1 LFHVTACHHI
11 FLTSYCVGRKLVIMA
26 KWDAGVALEL
36 IEKEQAT
43 TWTGVPTMLQDMMEH
58 PDFPKRNLSSMKA
71 VGAGGAP
78 TPKAQVFRVNKA
90 FKMVGRPGQGYG
102 LTETNGAV
110 CSIGGDAYVL
120 KPTSTGPPFP
130 IVEAK
135 CVDLETGADCKQG
148 DRGELLLRST
158 LVMTGYWNNK
168 KATDE
173 VLTKDAWFKSGD
185 VAIIDKENFIYIVDR
200 AKQIIIRGGENISCA
215 EVEAGIMHNAA
226 VMEACVFGL
235 PDERLGE
242 KVAAM
247 VLLKPE
253 AKLTAQ
259 ALHASVRDHL
269 ASFKVPLA
277 ADIYFSTEP
286 LPRGATGKTQKRDV
300 RDAIL
305 KKLQTKSAL

>member
-1 LFHVTACHHI
+1 
-11 FLTSYCVGRKLVIMA
+11 VIMA

-36 IEKEQAT
+36 IEREQAT

-58 PDFPKRNLSSMKA
+58 PDFPKRDLSSMKS

-110 CSIGGDAYVL
+110 CSISGDAYVL

-135 CVDLETGADCKQG
+135 CVDLETGQDCKQG

-158 LVMTGYWNNK
+158 LVMTEYWNNK

-173 VLTKDAWFKSGD
+173 VLTTDAWFKSGD
-185 VAIIDKENFIYIVDR
+185 VAIIDQDNFIYIVDR
-200 AKQIIIRGGENISCA
+200 ANTGLHILQLEGDARDIIE
-215 EVEAGIMHNAA
+215 
-226 VMEACVFGL
+226 
-235 PDERLGE
+235 
-242 KVAAM
+242 
-247 VLLKPE
+247 
-253 AKLTAQ
+253 
-259 ALHASVRDHL
+259 
-269 ASFKVPLA
+269 
-277 ADIYFSTEP
+277 
-286 LPRGATGKTQKRDV
+286 GKD
-300 RDAIL
+300 
-305 KKLQTKSAL
+305 